1 MSLDDSETG
10 VSRCDRCGAA
20 MTDADAFCGSCGA
33 VAAVAP
39 RPVEPFTPSRR
50 RNPFEALPPR
60 ESGVP
65 PRPRRPWRVAAVVAG
80 LIATGLAVTLMVG
93 ALLNQ
98 SPEPSVAGRTQ
109 VAEPSPASST
119 APTDGPS
126 SVATISAAPSSP
138 TPPPTAAPTPA
149 PVTPAVDL
157 PGTARVLA
165 DNVSVRAQP
174 DLDAVLV
181 SSTEGYGGPLV
192 DEEVRLDTGTY
203 VHVHRGPLIHDGF
216 AWYLVMP
223 LGWDGVYWN
232 NGRSE
237 GDVNQGWV
245 AGGYD
250 GSPWLVTDTPPP
262 TPPPTDGGHFHGG
275 PLVEAYAGTGNARI
289 ATENPYPII
298 DWDAA
303 TPSAEPCT
311 FAVDIVT
318 PDGSQ
323 DEQAVDET
331 VEDTPETG
339 HWFTSLS
346 TEAHGTY
353 EIVVTGT
360 CSWTFNLAVA
370 QG

>member
-1 MSLDDSETG
+1 
-10 VSRCDRCGAA
+10 
-20 MTDADAFCGSCGA
+20 MTAVDTYCGSCGA
-33 VAAVAP
+33 LATVAR
-39 RPVEPFTPSRR
+39 RPVEPLAPSRPR
-50 RNPFEALPPR
+50 DPYEAVPSR
-60 ESGVP
+60 DSGVP
-65 PRPRRPWRVAAVVAG
+65 PRRRRPWLVAAVAAG
-80 LIATGLAVTLMVG
+80 LVATGLAVTLVVG
-93 ALLNQ
+93 ALLIRG
-98 SPEPSVAGRTQ
+98 PEPSVAGSTRS
-109 VAEPSPASST
+109 AEPSLAPAT
-119 APTDGPS
+119 PPTEGPS

-138 TPPPTAAPTPA
+138 TPSPTAAPTPA
-149 PVTPAVDL
+149 PVAPALDL

-174 DLDAVLV
+174 DLDAELV
-181 SSTEGYGGPLV
+181 SSTKGYGGPLV
-192 DEEVRLDTGTY
+192 DEEVRLDTGIY

-237 GDVNQGWV
+237 GDANQGWV

-275 PLVEAYAGTGNARI
+275 PPVEAYAGAGNARI
-289 ATENPYPII
+289 PTDNPYPII

-303 TPSAEPCT
+303 TPKAEPCT

-323 DEQAVDET
+323 DERAVDET
-331 VEDTPETG
+331 VGDAPETG
-339 HWFTSLS
+339 HWFTSLN
-346 TEAHGTY
+346 TEAHGSY
-353 EIVVTGT
+353 EIVVTST